1 MNRSPLTFDGHGK
14 CFCWC
19 RSLSNPFL
27 VHTQSQENVF
37 SCFGRYTDI
46 ETYFSCFVPYTD
58 TENIFDSLPSIHT
71 AACFCAVWVH
81 ARTHFLFHC
90 AYTVS
95 WGSIGPCWSGAQVHI
110 DGSWSIHR
118 HVNICFAVLAHTA
131 PYTHMKKV
139 SAVVVD
145 TRTWTFFLTVM
156 VYRRVWKCF
165 LTLILQQTF
174 FGLCT
179 DMEKCFRLF
188 RWMHWH
194 WQTFLECFSHI
205 LTWKILSAVYYAN
218 TQGILFVLS
227 GFMRGLILTLLC
239 LWPFLGINKATL
251 ASGPIAFHLGGQ

>member
-1 MNRSPLTFDGHGK
+1 MFLLMSIFEQPFFGPYTVTGKCFQLFWSIHRHWNIFFMFCSIYGHGK
-14 CFCWC
+14 CFW
-19 RSLSNPFL
+19 LFT
-27 VHTQSQENVF
+27 VHTHSGLF
-37 SCFGRYTDI
+37 LCCLGPCKDLY
-46 ETYFSCFVPYTD
+46 
-58 TENIFDSLPSIHT
+58 
-71 AACFCAVWVH
+71 
-81 ARTHFLFHC
+81 LFHC
-90 AYTVS
+90 AYS
-95 WGSIGPCWSGAQVHI
+95 ASLGSIGLCWSGAQVHI